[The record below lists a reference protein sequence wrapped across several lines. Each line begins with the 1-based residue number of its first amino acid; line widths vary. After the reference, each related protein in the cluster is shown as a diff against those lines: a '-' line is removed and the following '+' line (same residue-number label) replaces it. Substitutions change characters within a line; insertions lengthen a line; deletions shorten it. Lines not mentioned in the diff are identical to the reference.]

1 MHQTAGTTR
10 VPIPHLY
17 RHPVL
22 SRQRTLSFTTMK
34 RPFGVLV
41 AAFALGLFAAG
52 VLLFS
57 GLMLFGGVAMLHPQ
71 HTLYGAL
78 QPAPRV
84 LFAIVALTALLFA
97 GVAVWAVITLV
108 GLLRLRNWARYSITG
123 GLLAGLGL
131 ISILGILVLPTAN
144 PAATPGLPLPSPGL
158 MQAMRAVIALFY
170 AGIAAVGAW
179 WLVYFNLRS
188 VKSFFLPNYR
198 DTRDAGSFPGGMY
211 ASHAVLAYPGAAA
224 NGPRGSSYAASLAA
238 PGGLPGWTAPPPP
251 PFAAAPYGMV
261 PRPGR
266 FSAVPVPVLIIAILL
281 MIGSFFCL
289 LLASI
294 PLPAFALGFILNGWP
309 RAILYL
315 ALGILSGFTGWGLL
329 RLDERA
335 RVAAFFL
342 DALFLLNLAATFTPF
357 YWRGFLAY
365 QATLNARMHLP
376 VPPVMFPHASLE
388 IMSIPAIA
396 LYGALLWILIHYRAA
411 FRRPKP
417 GN

>member
-1 MHQTAGTTR
+1 
-10 VPIPHLY
+10 
-17 RHPVL
+17 
-22 SRQRTLSFTTMK
+22 MK

-108 GLLRLRNWARYSITG
+108 GLLRLRNWARYSILVLG

-294 PLPAFALGFILNGWP
+294 PLPAFALGF
-309 RAILYL
+309 
-315 ALGILSGFTGWGLL
+315 
-329 RLDERA
+329 
-335 RVAAFFL
+335 
-342 DALFLLNLAATFTPF
+342 LLNLAATFTPF

-417 GN
+417 GS